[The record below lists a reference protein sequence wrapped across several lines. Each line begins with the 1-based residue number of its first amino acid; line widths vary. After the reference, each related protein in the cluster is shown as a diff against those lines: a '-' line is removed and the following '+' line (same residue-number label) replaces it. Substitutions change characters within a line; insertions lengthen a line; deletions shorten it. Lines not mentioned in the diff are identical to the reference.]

1 MGAAALGI
9 ATRGA
14 AGGAAAVSLAHAD
27 GGIGTSQQGGM
38 VDGDGDGGF
47 GPGRGHHGDMD
58 GQLPPGGGQ
67 LGPNGGN
74 GQMDPNGGTGQS
86 NPNGGNTQQQT
97 PTLPGTPG

>member
-1 MGAAALGI
+1 
-9 ATRGA
+9 
-14 AGGAAAVSLAHAD
+14 
-27 GGIGTSQQGGM
+27 
-38 VDGDGDGGF
+38 
-47 GPGRGHHGDMD
+47 MD

-67 LGPNGGN
+67 FGPNGGN